1 VKEATMAK
9 HSTRHRRDFW
19 EQLILEFEQTQGVTQ
34 RAFAEMKGVNVDTFR
49 QWIYR
54 FRHELD
60 NPEVPGGT
68 VARSTKTSMTNA
80 SFVELKLDASPLVT
94 VRFGAVAVE
103 FSAVPPPAW
112 VAELAAYGGF

>member
-1 VKEATMAK
+1 MAK
-9 HSTRHRRDFW
+9 YTRRQGREFW

-60 NPEVPGGT
+60 NPEVRDGT
-68 VARSTKTSMTNA
+68 VVRSAKNKVTNA

-94 VRFGAVAVE
+94 VRFGAVAME